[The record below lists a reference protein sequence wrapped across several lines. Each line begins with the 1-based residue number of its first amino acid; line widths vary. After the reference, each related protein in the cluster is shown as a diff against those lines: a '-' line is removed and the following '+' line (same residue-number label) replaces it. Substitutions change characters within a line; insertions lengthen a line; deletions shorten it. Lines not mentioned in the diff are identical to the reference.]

1 MAERIDITELD
12 FDEIKANL
20 KTFLSKQNEFT
31 DYDFEGSGMAV
42 LLDLLAYNTHY
53 NAVYA
58 NMLANEMFLDSA
70 DLRNSVVSHAKHIG
84 YTARSA
90 RAPYTLLDITVNDAT
105 GSSLTMP
112 KGTTFTTTID
122 GVSYNYVTN
131 SALSITPANG
141 IFTFS
146 NVKVYEGTLVTNKYT
161 VNTSDANQ
169 RFLIKNTGADTST
182 LKVTVQNSSSDS
194 TTTAFTLTE
203 DVTGVTSTSNVYYL
217 EAAEDQQYEVRF
229 GNGVLGKSVENG
241 NIVILEYVVTNGPDS
256 NGASTFTNAS
266 SIGGFTDITVVV
278 NSASGGGSDLE
289 SVDSIKFN
297 APKRFSAQNRAV
309 TTNDYKALVRSIYP
323 NVQSIQSWGG
333 EDNNPPTYGRVF
345 ISLKPT
351 TGITLTN
358 SVKKSIIESLE
369 TYNIGSVIPVFV
381 DPKITYIKPD
391 VFIKYNSKTTTKT
404 DTDIETLVT
413 NAITSYSTTS
423 LEQFGGIFRYS
434 QFVKAV
440 DESDPSILN
449 NITRLKMYQFVT
461 PLIGTVDT
469 YTINF
474 NNAIYHPHNG
484 HTSVLETSG
493 FTISGSGTTEY
504 FLDDDGRGVVRLIT
518 FVGTTRTIV
527 NANQGTINYATGEVK
542 INSLNISGVSNVDGA
557 TSTQIRIMTQP
568 ASNDLVPV
576 RQQLLQI
583 DVANA
588 TIDASIDNYE
598 SNSGVGYVTN
608 ASAYSGTSSSSA
620 SGSSSSST
628 VTVSTETSTSSTTSY

>member
-1 MAERIDITELD
+1 MAERTDITELD
-12 FDEIKANL
+12 FDAIKANL
-20 KTFLSKQNEFT
+20 KTFLSKQDEFT

-90 RAPYTLLDITVNDAT
+90 RAPFAELDITVNDAT

-112 KGTTFTTTID
+112 KGTAFTTTID
-122 GVSYNYVTN
+122 GVSYQYVTN
-131 SALSITPANG
+131 AAISITPAN
-141 IFTFS
+141 
-146 NVKVYEGTLVTNKYT
+146 NVFKFASTKVYEGTLVTNKYT
-161 VNTSDANQ
+161 VDTSNANQ

-182 LKVTVQNSSSDS
+182 LKVTVQTSSTDS
-194 TTTAFTLTE
+194 STTAFTLTE
-203 DVTGVTSTSNVYYL
+203 DITGVTGTSNVYYL
-217 EAAEDQQYEVRF
+217 EAVEDQQYEVRF
-229 GNGVLGKSVENG
+229 GNGVLGKAVENG
-241 NIVILEYVVTNGPDS
+241 NIVNLEYIVTNGPDS

-266 SIGGFTDITVVV
+266 SIGGFTNITVVT
-278 NSASGGGSDLE
+278 SSSSGGGSDLE

-323 NVQSIQSWGG
+323 NVKSITAWGG

-345 ISLKPT
+345 LTLKPT

-358 SVKKSIIESLE
+358 SVKKSIIDSLE
-369 TYNIGSVIPVFV
+369 TFNIGSVIPIFV
-381 DPKITYIKPD
+381 DPITTFIKPE
-391 VFIKYNSKTTTKT
+391 VFIKYNSKATAKS

-413 NAITSYSTTS
+413 TAITNFSTEN

-434 QFVKAV
+434 QFLKTI
-440 DESDPSILN
+440 DDSDPSILG

-461 PLIGTVDT
+461 PVLNTNET

-474 NNAIYHPHNG
+474 NNAIFHPHDG
-484 HTSVLETSG
+484 HNSVLESTGFNLSG
-493 FTISGSGTTEY
+493 QGTTEY
-504 FLDDDGRGVVRLIT
+504 FVEDDGSGNVRLTT
-518 FVGTTRTIV
+518 FVGNTKTIV
-527 NANQGTINYATGEVK
+527 NANQGTIDYTTGEVK
-542 INSLNISGVSNVDGA
+542 LNSLNISGVSNVEGA
-557 TSTQIRIMTQP
+557 TSTQIRIMVQP
-568 ASNDLVPV
+568 ASNDIVPV
-576 RQQLLQI
+576 RQQLIEI

-598 SNSGVGYVTN
+598 ANAGVGYVTN
-608 ASAYSGTSSSSA
+608 ASNYSGTSTTA

-628 VTVSTETSTSSTTSY
+628 VTVSTTSTTTSSTTSY

>member
-20 KTFLSKQNEFT
+20 KTYLSKQNEFT

-90 RAPYTLLDITVNDAT
+90 RAPYTELNITVNDAT

-131 SALSITPANG
+131 AALSITPDNG
-141 IFTFS
+141 VFTFS

-161 VNTSDANQ
+161 VDTSNANQ

-182 LKVTVQNSSSDS
+182 LKVTVQNSSGDS

-229 GNGVLGKSVENG
+229 GNGVLGKAVENG

-256 NGASTFTNAS
+256 NGATSFTNAS
-266 SIGGFTDITVVV
+266 SIGGFTDITVIT

-381 DPKITYIKPD
+381 DPIITYVKPD

-413 NAITSYSTTS
+413 TAITNFSTTN

-434 QFVKAV
+434 QFTKTV
-440 DESDPSILN
+440 DEADTSILN
-449 NITRLKMYQFVT
+449 NITRLKMYQLTT
-461 PLIGTVDT
+461 PVLSTTET

-474 NNAIYHPHNG
+474 NNAIYHPQDG
-484 HTSVLETSG
+484 HTTVLETSG
-493 FTISGSGTTEY
+493 FTLSGQGTTEY
-504 FLDDDGRGVVRLIT
+504 FLDDDGTGNVRLIT
-518 FVGTTRTIV
+518 FVGTTKTIV
-527 NANQGTINYATGEVK
+527 NANQGTINYTTGEVK
-542 INSLNISGVSNVDGA
+542 INSLNISGVSNIDGA
-557 TSTQIRIMTQP
+557 TSTQIRIMAQP

-576 RQQLLQI
+576 RQQILQI

-588 TIDASIDNYE
+588 TVDASIDNYE
-598 SNSGVGYVTN
+598 ANSGVGYVTN
-608 ASAYSGTSSSSA
+608 ASSYSGTTSA
-620 SGSSSSST
+620 TAGSSSSST
-628 VTVSTETSTSSTTSY
+628 VTVSTETSTSSTTTY